1 MIAYIMQEWKPG
13 VNPSVYAHLVER
25 YLFNFR
31 LSPDALSN
39 HIPAAWLRPQVFN
52 GHGVVSFCIL
62 KLHNL
67 TLWPLP
73 SVMGFDTISCAYRCG
88 VIDGSR
94 MFPEPSVY
102 VVSRNT
108 NAPIIS
114 RFAPILFSGAMHMI
128 QTDIMHGAE
137 GIDISA
143 MYPSGKR
150 LFAARVRPSRTPEK
164 LDSQL
169 FESLGSLVN
178 FIKNGASSYTP
189 STQEG
194 SFSRVDLKEETTYEA
209 VDAKVAYSLLDRQWA
224 EAGLVFDSAVRARTG
239 GQYRW
244 TYRGRTSGPT
254 LKELQA
260 AANAS

>member
-1 MIAYIMQEWKPG
+1 M
-13 VNPSVYAHLVER
+13 S
-25 YLFNFR
+25 
-31 LSPDALSN
+31 S
-39 HIPAAWLRPQVFN
+39 
-52 GHGVVSFCIL
+52 CIL

-73 SVMGFDTISCAYRCG
+73 SFTGFHTISCAYRCG
-88 VIDGSR
+88 VIYDSR
-94 MFPEPSVY
+94 KIPEPSVY

-108 NAPIIS
+108 EAPVIS

-128 QTDIMHGAE
+128 QTDIAHDGSV
-137 GIDISA
+137 IDISA
-143 MYPSGKR
+143 TYPGGNK
-150 LFAARVRPSRTPEK
+150 LFAARVRPSATPER
-164 LDSQL
+164 LDSRL
-169 FESLGSLVN
+169 FDSLELFAS

-194 SFSRVDLKEETTYEA
+194 YFSRVDLKEETTYEA
-209 VDAKVAYSLLDRQWA
+209 VDAKVGYSLLDRQSA
-224 EAGLVFDSAVRARTG
+224 DAGLVFDSAVRARTG

>member
-1 MIAYIMQEWKPG
+1 MQEWRSG
-13 VNPSVYAHLVER
+13 VNPSVYAHLAER

-31 LSPDALSN
+31 LSPDALSD
-39 HIPAAWLRPQVFN
+39 HLPAAWLQPQIFN

-62 KLHNL
+62 KLQNL

-88 VIDGSR
+88 VIDNSSR
-94 MFPEPSVY
+94 VPEPSVY

-108 NAPIIS
+108 NAPVIS

-128 QTDIMHGAE
+128 QTDIAHDGS

-143 MYPSGKR
+143 TYPGGKK
-150 LFAARVRPSRTPEK
+150 LFAARVQPSRAPEK

-169 FESLGSLVN
+169 FDSLESFVS

-209 VDAKVAYSLLDRQWA
+209 VDAEVTYSLLDRQWA
-224 EAGLVFDSAVRARTG
+224 DAGLVFDSAFRAKTG

-244 TYRGRTSGPT
+244 TYRGRTAGST
-254 LKELQA
+254 LKERRM